1 MTIDIHKETMDSL
14 KDAITKGNFSGA
26 STIIENNIK
35 DLNSKIDDN
44 DNILS
49 FTVKNLSKE
58 NSEEVSNFLLELHNK
73 GMDFDDKYYQDAPLL
88 MNAIYNDNAFLTKA
102 FLSTNNYN
110 DFEKTIALDIAC
122 EENISL
128 KTFLH
133 VFSKASE
140 FVDVKN
146 EKGNSAIAKLA
157 ASNYDGVENKLFSML
172 RASEDKEAINN
183 QDQNSLFQA
192 VETGT
197 AKTAKLLL
205 SININVNHTDKY
217 QRNALFRVDGPNED
231 EIKKKLQYLVEA
243 GIDTE
248 QLNKSNK
255 SAFEVNTAIAPYR
268 DFVNEIKEAMN
279 KPKDAFDSIMYDSAQ
294 RKRASLR

>member
-1 MTIDIHKETMDSL
+1 MTVDIHKEITESL
-14 KDAITKGNFSGA
+14 KDAILKGNFTSA

-49 FTVKNLSKE
+49 FTVSNSPKE
-58 NSEEVSNFLLELHNK
+58 NNEQVNTFLLELHNK
-73 GMDFDDKYYQDAPLL
+73 GMDFDDKHGKDSPLL

-102 FLSTNNYN
+102 FLSTNAYTE
-110 DFEKTIALDIAC
+110 FEKVIALDMAC
-122 EENISL
+122 EENVSFQ
-128 KTFLH
+128 TFLP
-133 VFSKASE
+133 VFSKTSE

-146 EKGNSAIAKLA
+146 DKGNSAIAKLA
-157 ASNYDGVENKLFSML
+157 GSNYEGVENKLFSML
-172 RASEDKEAINN
+172 RASNDKEAINN
-183 QDQNSLFQA
+183 QQQNSLFQA
-192 VETGT
+192 IETGT

-205 SININVNHTDKY
+205 SINIDVNHTDKY
-217 QRNALFRVDGPNED
+217 QRNALFRVDGQNEE

-255 SAFEVNTAIAPYR
+255 SAFEVNTTITPYK
-268 DFVNEIKEAMN
+268 DFVSEIKEAMN
-279 KPKDAFDSIMYDSAQ
+279 KPKDSFDSIIYESNQ
-294 RKRASLR
+294 RKRAALR

>member
-14 KDAITKGNFSGA
+14 KDAITKGNFSAA

-49 FTVKNLSKE
+49 FTVSNLSKE
-58 NSEEVSNFLLELHNK
+58 NNEAVSSFLLELHNK
-73 GMDFDDKYYQDAPLL
+73 GMDFEDKHGKDSPLL

-102 FLSTNNYN
+102 FLSTNSYT
-110 DFEKTIALDIAC
+110 DFEKVIALDMSC
-122 EENISL
+122 DENASF
-128 KTFLH
+128 KTFLP
-133 VFSKASE
+133 VFSKTSE

-146 EKGNSAIAKLA
+146 EKGNSAIAKIA
-157 ASNYDGVENKLFSML
+157 ASNYEGVENKLFSML

-183 QDQNSLFQA
+183 QDQSSLFQA

-197 AKTAKLLL
+197 SKSVKLLL

-255 SAFEVNTAIAPYR
+255 SAFEVNTAIAPYK
-268 DFVNEIKEAMN
+268 DFVNELKEAMN
-279 KPKDAFDSIMYDSAQ
+279 RPKDTFDSIMYDSAQ

>member
-14 KDAITKGNFSGA
+14 KDAITKGNFSAA

-35 DLNSKIDDN
+35 DLNSKIGDN

-49 FTVKNLSKE
+49 FTVSNLAKE
-58 NSEEVSNFLLELHNK
+58 NNEAVSGFLLELHNK
-73 GMDFDDKYYQDAPLL
+73 GMDFEDKHGKDSPLL

-102 FLSTNNYN
+102 FLSTNSYT
-110 DFEKTIALDIAC
+110 DFEKVIALDMAC
-122 EENISL
+122 DENASF
-128 KTFLH
+128 KTFLP
-133 VFSKASE
+133 VFSKTSE

-146 EKGNSAIAKLA
+146 EKGNSAIAKIA
-157 ASNYDGVENKLFSML
+157 ASNYEGVENKLFSML

-183 QDQNSLFQA
+183 QDQSSLFQA

-197 AKTAKLLL
+197 SKSVKLLL

-217 QRNALFRVDGPNED
+217 QRNALFRVDGQNED
-231 EIKKKLQYLVEA
+231 EIKEKLRYLVEA

-255 SAFEVNTAIAPYR
+255 SAFEVNTAIAPYK
-268 DFVNEIKEAMN
+268 DFVNELKEAMN
-279 KPKDAFDSIMYDSAQ
+279 RPKDTFDSIMYDSAQ